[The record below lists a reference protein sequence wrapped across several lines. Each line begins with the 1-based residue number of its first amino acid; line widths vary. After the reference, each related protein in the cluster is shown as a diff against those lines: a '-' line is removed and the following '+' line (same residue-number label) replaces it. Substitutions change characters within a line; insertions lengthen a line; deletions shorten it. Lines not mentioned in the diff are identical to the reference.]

1 MYLILCNAIPP
12 LLDRI
17 TLQYLHHMNVGSK
30 TYGRQRMWGT
40 VGYVISNIITEK
52 ITKPTSTTDD
62 ITSEGKDSSK
72 DRNFDTLRPY
82 HIITTILSSLGTFFL
97 FKSINTEGQRSTRDI
112 ESGWKDLLRN
122 KAYMFFILIILLNGI
137 TRSAMT
143 TYLTIYQSEILELKG
158 YSIPEHWPGFIRTII
173 NIFNE
178 NPLATSSFFG
188 VILEITILYNSN
200 YITTRFGLYW
210 PLLFAQVSQ
219 FIRFFA
225 YFCMSYKNPHAFAFS
240 CSFELMKGLNFGFTH
255 TSGVQL
261 ATIMCPPHLKS
272 TSQMIYSGTFTG
284 LSSIFAGLIFG
295 QIFAKKKLQDK
306 DVSMD
311 YKVSTYQRFYL
322 VNLIVSALSILLF
335 VVKYGLRDRVLTWEP
350 FRWRRETGDEAK
362 RDVEAYVVEV
372 NKKEHHNESTEALQN
387 EITGKEESE
396 GCEEREQGE
405 KGEKGEKGVKGEKG
419 EGSVLDMCVSN
430 VLVVSVSN
438 VLVVRYGVS
447 IDYTSSVGGQN
458 KL

>member
-1 MYLILCNAIPP
+1 MLMYLILCNAIPP
-12 LLDRI
+12 ILDRI

-52 ITKPTSTTDD
+52 ITKPTSTSDD

-158 YSIPEHWPGFIRTII
+158 YSIPEHWPGFIKTII

-178 NPLATSSFFG
+178 NPLATSSFF
-188 VILEITILYNSN
+188 
-200 YITTRFGLYW
+200 
-210 PLLFAQVSQ
+210 
-219 FIRFFA
+219 
-225 YFCMSYKNPHAFAFS
+225 
-240 CSFELMKGLNFGFTH
+240 
-255 TSGVQL
+255 

-387 EITGKEESE
+387 EITGKD
-396 GCEEREQGE
+396 
-405 KGEKGEKGVKGEKG
+405 
-419 EGSVLDMCVSN
+419 VLDMCVSN

-447 IDYTSSVGGQN
+447 IDMSYTSSVGGQN